1 MTQMN
6 ETVEEVAKH
15 VLEDVYHGDVKVM
28 EEDLEKYFEERKEK
42 KNENSKT

>member
-15 VLEDVYHGDVKVM
+15 VLEDVYHGDVEAM
-28 EEDLEKYFEERKEK
+28 EKDLKKYFEERKEN
-42 KNENSKT
+42 KNENNQT